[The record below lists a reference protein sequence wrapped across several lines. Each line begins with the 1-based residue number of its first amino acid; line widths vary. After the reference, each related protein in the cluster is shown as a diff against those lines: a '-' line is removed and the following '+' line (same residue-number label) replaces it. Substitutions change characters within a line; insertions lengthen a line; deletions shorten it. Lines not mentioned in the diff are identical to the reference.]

1 MIILPIFLERNTETL
16 NCLVPSTPPYRLE
29 TFYWEQNIISK
40 KKKILQGMK
49 NNPVRPPECVCCC
62 VADRNEWMGMNYM
75 LYFEK
80 IFSFPD

>member
-1 MIILPIFLERNTETL
+1 MYIEQHQANMACMSALHSATQHSALPQL
-16 NCLVPSTPPYRLE
+16 
-29 TFYWEQNIISK
+29 IISK